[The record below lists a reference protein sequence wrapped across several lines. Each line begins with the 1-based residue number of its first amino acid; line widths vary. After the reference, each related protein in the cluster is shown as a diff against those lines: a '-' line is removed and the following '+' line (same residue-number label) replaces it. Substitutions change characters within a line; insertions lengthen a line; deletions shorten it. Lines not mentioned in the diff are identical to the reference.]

1 MNVVNTAKAFGCH
14 DVVQFDDEPTPKHLD
29 YLDLLK
35 VSGRGS
41 LKVNA
46 VAEFQSRPLLYIV
59 SGDHL
64 RDIDNNQMLD
74 FQCLLANRGERAYL
88 GILSPGELN
97 VYPVNLDRSVLVN
110 SRNRTIK
117 KNSPEAPLFFQ
128 SVVNGVF
135 TLEGQP
141 EAPDH
146 VFKTI
151 LDLMT
156 KSSKTLIE
164 TYNLNPMDVLSFLG
178 RALFFR
184 FLWDRKIVRSSELP
198 SVCPKAES
206 PGDCFR
212 NVKNSVETCRWLDET
227 FNGDLLPLSG
237 GYTDVFS
244 QANEQTG
251 GRLFLHLL
259 AILKGWKHAGIE
271 AFQLPIDWGDLD
283 FAHIPIGVLSQ
294 VYENFSKIWDPQ
306 QREQTSAYY
315 TPKNIARYLVDDA
328 FEGVTDKKNARILD
342 PSCGAGIFL
351 VLTFRKLVAA
361 RWEHDGKRPDTK
373 AIQSILYNQ
382 LCGFDVSESA
392 LRLAALSLYITAIE
406 LNGSP
411 RPPKSL
417 KFLKPLQGMVLHNHR
432 RTEEQATKG
441 FVLGSL
447 SPELSKDFNG
457 YFDIV
462 IGNPPWTSLKGDKK
476 ERKQHNAIFTQLT
489 RQILTDRGLEE
500 IAQTYRNPDNN
511 PDLPFLW
518 RSLQW
523 AKPGG
528 IIAMALPGRIFLK
541 QSGPGTRA
549 FNAILQGLEITG
561 ILNGSNLSDTAV
573 WPGMNQ
579 PFMLF
584 FVRNRVPDANHHFY
598 FVTPHFERLLSDKGR
613 IRIDYQSAQPVA
625 ASEAVKDSRLLK
637 TLAVGTALDVEV
649 VRKLD
654 ELEWPTVKSYWES
667 QELFSGVGYIISPE
681 QRPQKDASFMGELP
695 DFSPPEDGGFSVDVS
710 LLPKFKDST
719 AQIDPDNPTALRPRR
734 MELYTPPLLIVPESP
749 GNSISSPKSWIVR
762 EPIVFISSYY
772 GYSAHDGMEADLVI
786 AILHLLTHTE
796 LFRYHLLVT
805 SSKMGAERR
814 TFLKTSIENFPFPS
828 IDLLSKRQR
837 QRAVKLSSQLET
849 SSSKPWKEINDF
861 IYDLY
866 GLDEY
871 DRRVVKD
878 TLEVAEPFKEARN
891 RANAPPIKVER
902 SAFYIELQ
910 RLLAP
915 SFDITHE
922 TVSINEVEIVKQ
934 DILSPWHFFA
944 VSSPSTSAS
953 LTQAAQKRLISQITK
968 EANKTGCSRVVV
980 REKGLLL
987 VGIIGQYRYWTLS
1000 RARLCALDIL
1010 RHHLDAFP
1018 MGKK

>member
-14 DVVQFDDEPTPKHLD
+14 DVVQFDDEPTPRHLD

-59 SGDHL
+59 SGDQL

-206 PGDCFR
+206 SGDCFR

-227 FNGDLLPLSG
+227 FNGDLLPFSG

-244 QANEQTG
+244 QANEQTD

-294 VYENFSKIWDPQ
+294 VYENFSKIWDSQ
-306 QREQTSAYY
+306 QTEQTSAYY

-351 VLTFRKLVAA
+351 VLTFRKLVAS

-406 LNGSP
+406 LNGTP

-417 KFLKPLQGMVLHNHR
+417 KFPSPLQGRVLHNHR
-432 RTEEQATKG
+432 RTEEQSVKD
-441 FVLGSL
+441 FVMGSL
-447 SPELSKDFNG
+447 RLELSKDFNAR
-457 YFDIV
+457 FDMI
-462 IGNPPWTSLKGDKK
+462 IGNPPWTRLKGDNEEIKK
-476 ERKQHNAIFTQLT
+476 EVKAHNDAFTKLT
-489 RQILTDRGLEE
+489 RQILTDRGLEN

-518 RSLQW
+518 SSTQW

-561 ILNGSNLSDTAV
+561 ILNGSNLSDSAV

-584 FVRNRVPDANHHFY
+584 FARNRVPAANHHFH
-598 FVTPHFERLLSDKGR
+598 FVTPHFERHLNDKGR
-613 IRIDYQSAQPVA
+613 LRIDYQSAQPVA
-625 ASEAVKDSRLLK
+625 ATEAVKNSRLLK
-637 TLAVGTALDVEV
+637 TLALGTVFDVEV

-654 ELEWPTVKSYWES
+654 ELEWPSVKSYWES
-667 QELFSGVGYIISPE
+667 KGLYSGRGYDLSPK
-681 QRPQKDASFMGELP
+681 QVRQGDARFMIGLP
-695 DFSPPEDGGFSVDVS
+695 DFIPPTNGEFSVDVS
-710 LLPKFKDST
+710 LIHSKFKRSKVH
-719 AQIDPDNPTALRPRR
+719 APRC
-734 MELYTPPLLIVPESP
+734 MKLYTPPLIIVPESP
-749 GNSISSPKSWIVR
+749 GSSRITPKSWVIR
-762 EPIVFISSYY
+762 KPIVFRKSYY
-772 GYSAHDGMEADLVI
+772 GFSAHGSGEADLII
-786 AILHLLTHTE
+786 ALLHLVTHAE
-796 LFRYHLLVT
+796 LFRYHVLMT
-805 SSKMGAERR
+805 SSRMGAERR
-814 TFLKTSIENFPFPS
+814 TFLKENIENFPFPT
-828 IDLLSKRQR
+828 IDVLPKRQR
-837 QRAVKLSSQLET
+837 QRAVELSSLLET
-849 SSSKPWKEINDF
+849 APSKPWKAINDF
-861 IYDLY
+861 IFNLY
-866 GLDEY
+866 GLDKY
-871 DRRVVKD
+871 DRQVVKD
-878 TLEVAEPFKEARN
+878 TLEVAAPFKEARD
-891 RANAPPIKVER
+891 RANSFPAKIER
-902 SAFYIELQ
+902 NAFYAELQ

-922 TVSINEVEIVKQ
+922 TVSIDEVEIATQ
-934 DILSPWHFFA
+934 DILSPWHFFT
-944 VSSPSTSAS
+944 VSSPSTSAT
-953 LTQAAQKRLISQITK
+953 LTQAAQKRLVSQITR

-980 REKGLLL
+980 QEKGFLL

-1018 MGKK
+1018 MGRK

>member
-14 DVVQFDDEPTPKHLD
+14 DVVQLDGEPTPRHLE

-35 VSGRGS
+35 VSGRNS

-46 VAEFQSRPLLYIV
+46 VAEFQSRPLIYIV
-59 SGDHL
+59 SGDQI
-64 RDIDNNQMLD
+64 RNIDNNKILD

-110 SRNRTIK
+110 SRNKTIK

-141 EAPDH
+141 EAPDY

-156 KSSKTLIE
+156 GSSKILID
-164 TYNLNPMDVLSFLG
+164 TYKLNPMDVLSFLG

-184 FLWDRKIVRSSELP
+184 FLWDRKIVRSRELS

-206 PGDCFR
+206 LGDCFC
-212 NVKNSVETCRWLDET
+212 NVENSVETCRWLDET
-227 FNGDLLPLSG
+227 FNGDLLPFSG

-251 GRLFLHLL
+251 GKLFLHLL
-259 AILKGWKHAGIE
+259 AILLGWKYAGKE
-271 AFQLPIDWGDLD
+271 AFQLTIDWGDLD

-294 VYENFSKIWDPQ
+294 VYENFSKIWDSQ

-315 TPKNIARYLVDDA
+315 TPKNIARYLVDDG
-328 FEGVTDKKNARILD
+328 FEGVTDKINARILD

-351 VLTFRKLVAA
+351 VLAFRKLVAA

-373 AIQSILYNQ
+373 AIQSILYKQ

-406 LNGSP
+406 LNESP

-417 KFLKPLQGMVLHNHR
+417 KFPGPLQGIVLHNHR
-432 RTEEQATKG
+432 RTEERAAKG

-447 SPELSKDFNG
+447 RPDLTKDFNG
-457 YFDIV
+457 RFDLI
-462 IGNPPWTSLKGDKK
+462 IGNPPWTRLKGDDEEAKIEIK
-476 ERKQHNAIFTQLT
+476 AHNVVFTKLT
-489 RQILTDRGLEE
+489 RQILIDRGLED

-518 RSLQW
+518 KSIQW

-541 QSGPGTRA
+541 QSKPGTRA
-549 FNAILQGLEITG
+549 FNAILQGIEITG
-561 ILNGSNLSDTAV
+561 ILNGSNLSDSAV

-579 PFMLF
+579 PFILF
-584 FVRNRVPDANHHFY
+584 FSRNRVPAADHYFY
-598 FVTPHFERLLSDKGR
+598 FVTPYFERNLNDKGR

-654 ELEWPTVKSYWES
+654 ELEWPTVKSYWENHG
-667 QELFSGVGYIISPE
+667 LYSGLGYNLSPK
-681 QRPQKDASFMGELP
+681 QDQSDASFMHKLP
-695 DFSPPEDGGFSVDVS
+695 DFAPPEDGGFSVDVPS
-710 LLPKFKDST
+710 LLDFGRST
-719 AQIDPDNPTALRPRR
+719 AHMPRC
-734 MELYTPPLLIVPESP
+734 MELYAPPLLIVPQSP
-749 GNSISSPKSWIVR
+749 GASSISAKSYLLR
-762 EPIVFISSYY
+762 EATVFSQSYY
-772 GYSAHDGMEADLVI
+772 GFSAHGLSDVSPISFLY
-786 AILHLLTHTE
+786 LLMHSE
-796 LFRYHLLVT
+796 MFRYHVLMT
-805 SSKMGAERR
+805 SSRMGAERR
-814 TFLKTSIENFPFPS
+814 TFLKGNIENFPFPS
-828 IDLLSKRQR
+828 IDLLPKRQR
-837 QRAVKLSSQLET
+837 QRAVKLSGQLET
-849 SSSKPWKEINDF
+849 ASSKPWKKINDF
-861 IYDLY
+861 VFDLY

-871 DRRVVKD
+871 DRQVVKD
-878 TLEVAEPFKEARN
+878 TLEVAEPFKEAKN
-891 RANAPPIKVER
+891 RANAPPLKTER
-902 SAFYIELQ
+902 KAFYVELQ
-910 RLLAP
+910 RLIAP
-915 SFDITHE
+915 SFDITNQK
-922 TVSINEVEIVKQ
+922 VSVDEVEIAKQ
-934 DILSPWHFFA
+934 NFLSPWYFFT
-944 VSSPSTSAS
+944 VSSSSTSGS
-953 LTQAAQKRLISQITK
+953 LTKPTQKKLISQITK

-980 REKGLLL
+980 HEKGRLL

-1010 RHHLDAFP
+1010 RHHLEAFP
-1018 MGKK
+1018 MRKS

>member
-1 MNVVNTAKAFGCH
+1 MNVVTAAKAFGCH
-14 DVVQFDDEPTPKHLD
+14 DVVPLDDAPVPRHLD

-35 VSGRGS
+35 VSGRGC
-41 LKVNA
+41 LKVDA

-59 SGDHL
+59 SGDQAGKL
-64 RDIDNNQMLD
+64 GNNKLLD
-74 FQCLLANRGERAYL
+74 LQCLLANRGERAYL
-88 GILSPGELN
+88 GVLSPGELDI
-97 VYPVNLDRSVLVN
+97 YPINLDRSVLAK
-110 SRNRTIK
+110 SHKTTIK
-117 KNSPEAPLFFQ
+117 KDFSEAPLFFQ

-135 TLEGQP
+135 TMEGQP
-141 EAPDH
+141 DAPDY

-151 LDLMT
+151 LDLLT
-156 KSSKTLIE
+156 KSSRNLIGE
-164 TYNLNPMDVLSFLG
+164 YCLNPLDVLSFLG

-184 FLWDRKIVRSSELP
+184 FLWDRKIVLPSELH
-198 SVCPKAES
+198 SVCPKAQS
-206 PGDCFR
+206 PGECFR
-212 NVKNSVETCRWLDET
+212 NVANSVATCRWLDAT
-227 FNGDLLPLSG
+227 FNGDLLPFSN
-237 GYTDVFS
+237 GYTAIFN
-244 QANEQTG
+244 QANAQTEG
-251 GRLFLHLL
+251 KLFLHLQ
-259 AILKGWKHAGIE
+259 AILEGWEHAGRE
-271 AFQLPIDWGDLD
+271 AFQLVIDWGDLD

-294 VYENFSKIWDPQ
+294 VYEYFSKVWDSQ

-351 VLTFRKLVAA
+351 VLAFRKLVAA

-406 LNGSP
+406 LNESP

-417 KFLKPLQGMVLHNHR
+417 KFPEPLQGIVLHNHR
-432 RTEEQATKG
+432 QTEEQATRG

-447 SPELSKDFNG
+447 NPELSEDFNG
-457 YFDIV
+457 CFDMV
-462 IGNPPWTSLKGDKK
+462 IGNPPWTRLKGDDEETKK
-476 ERKQHNAIFTQLT
+476 EIKAHNVVFTKLT
-489 RQILTDRGLEE
+489 RQILTDHGLED

-518 RSLQW
+518 SSTQW

-541 QSGPGTRA
+541 QSEPGTRA
-549 FNAILQGLEITG
+549 FNAILQGIEITG
-561 ILNGSNLSDTAV
+561 ILNGSNLSDSAV

-584 FVRNRVPDANHHFY
+584 FARNRVPAANHHFY
-598 FVTPHFERLLSDKGR
+598 FVTPHFEKHLNDKGR

-654 ELEWPTVKSYWES
+654 ALEWPTVKSYWKPPD
-667 QELFSGVGYIISPE
+667 LYSGRGYDLSPE
-681 QRPQKDASFMGELP
+681 QKVQYDARFMIGLSDFVRPANNK
-695 DFSPPEDGGFSVDVS
+695 FSVSVS
-710 LLPKFKDST
+710 LLPKFKRSE
-719 AQIDPDNPTALRPRR
+719 AHMPRC

-749 GNSISSPKSWIVR
+749 GSSLITPKSWVIR
-762 EPIVFISSYY
+762 KPTVFSKSYY
-772 GYSAHDGMEADLVI
+772 GFSAHGCQEANLAI
-786 AILHLLTHTE
+786 AVLHLITHSV
-796 LFRYHLLVT
+796 LFRYHVLMT
-805 SSKMGAERR
+805 SSRMGAERR
-814 TFLKTSIENFPFPS
+814 TFLKGNIENFPFPT
-828 IDLLSKRQR
+828 IDVLPKRQR
-837 QRAVKLSSQLET
+837 QRAVKLSGQLET
-849 SSSKPWKEINDF
+849 APKKPWKEINDF
-861 IYDLY
+861 IFDLY
-866 GLDEY
+866 GLNGY
-871 DRRVVKD
+871 DRQVVKD
-878 TLEVAEPFKEARN
+878 TLEVAEPFKEAKD
-891 RANAPPIKVER
+891 RANAAPVGTER
-902 SAFYIELQ
+902 NAFYIELQ

-922 TVSINEVEIVKQ
+922 TVSIDEVKTARQ
-934 DILSPWHFFA
+934 DIFSPWHFFA
-944 VSSPSTSAS
+944 VSSPATSVS
-953 LTQAAQKRLISQITK
+953 LSQSMQKRLISQIT
-968 EANKTGCSRVVV
+968 EAANKTGCSRAVVH
-980 REKGLLL
+980 EKGRLL

-1018 MGKK
+1018 MRRG